1 MNRFLSIDVLRGVI
15 MIIMALDHVIG
26 AVSLGHDTEV
36 SFVNEMFRGYASIAQ
51 QCSRLLTH
59 LCAPGFQLL
68 AGMGLAISVARAQQN
83 GTSEGKITSDL
94 LNRAWVLLL
103 ADFLLMLPV
112 FKAPLFFMV
121 LACIGSCTFCFV
133 FLRYLPRHWI
143 GLAGLAIIAAA
154 PWYKSPWMLLAGT
167 EHSITPQS
175 YLINIWT
182 EVGFGPM
189 NSMGMLYPILPW
201 LGIFAI
207 GWWIGLMFVQT
218 PQEQGPGKSA
228 LGLTVGGFLLVC
240 LGIALRMTDWRRA
253 ESMPLNGATIMDST
267 FWQFTKYPPSWVF
280 IALTIGVLLMLLGIF
295 RALLDRS
302 DNIPF
307 WTCIITV
314 YGRTALFY
322 FVVHFYLIGII
333 AVYLGMVDEKDPAKR
348 YTIGQAY
355 LVWLAVLAMMW
366 PICWVYDKLRQ
377 RYRTVLRYF

>member
-26 AVSLGHDTEV
+26 AVSLSHDTEV
-36 SFVNEMFRGYASIAQ
+36 SFTNVMFRGYDGTAQ
-51 QCSRLLTH
+51 QWSRLLTH

-68 AGMGLAISVARAQQN
+68 AGMGLAISVARAQIA

-94 LNRAWVLLL
+94 LNRAFVLIL
-103 ADFLLMLPV
+103 ADFMLMLPV
-112 FKAPLFFMV
+112 FNVPLFFMV
-121 LACIGSCTFCFV
+121 LACIGMCTFCFA
-133 FLRYLPRHWI
+133 FLRFLPRHLI
-143 GLAGLAIIAAA
+143 LLVGLAIIIAS
-154 PWYKSPWMLLAGT
+154 PWYKSDLMLGPKTKHPLTA
-167 EHSITPQS
+167 QS
-175 YLINIWT
+175 YLIDIWT
-182 EVGFGPM
+182 QVGFGE
-189 NSMGMLYPILPW
+189 NGMGILYPILPW

-218 PQEQGPGKSA
+218 PKEQGPGKSA
-228 LGLTVGGFLLVC
+228 VGLTLGGFLLVC
-240 LGIALRMTDWRRA
+240 LGLGLRMSDWRRA
-253 ESMPLNGATIMDST
+253 EGIPLKDATIMDPT

-280 IALTIGVLLMLLGIF
+280 IALTIGVLLMLLGLF

-302 DNIPF
+302 DRVPF
-307 WTCIITV
+307 WTRIVTV

-333 AVYLGMVDEKDPAKR
+333 AVYLGLADERDPAKR

-355 LVWLAVLAMMW
+355 LVWLVVLAIMW